1 MIYDVTLR
9 QEDIIIKYLCFVCI
23 RNKIK
28 EHIVMDNPFEQIERR
43 LDNIEKKV
51 SDVVNMLQKKSSP
64 ILDTVIDER
73 LVKIER
79 AAEITGYKKGYLYE
93 LVCKNAIP
101 YVRVNRSIRFDPV
114 ELDKWMR
121 AGRPH
126 ILNNLI
132 RNYG

>member
-1 MIYDVTLR
+1 
-9 QEDIIIKYLCFVCI
+9 
-23 RNKIK
+23 
-28 EHIVMDNPFEQIERR
+28 MDNPFEQIERR

-51 SDVVNMLQKKSSP
+51 SDVVNMLQEKNSP
-64 ILDTVIDER
+64 ILDTAIDER

-93 LVCKNAIP
+93 LVYKNAIP

-126 ILNNLI
+126 ILKDLI